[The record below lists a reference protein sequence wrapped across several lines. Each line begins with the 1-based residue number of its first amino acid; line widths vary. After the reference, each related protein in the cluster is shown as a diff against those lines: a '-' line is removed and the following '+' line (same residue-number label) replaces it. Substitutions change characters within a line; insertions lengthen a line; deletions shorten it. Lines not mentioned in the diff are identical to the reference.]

1 MAENPALI
9 RSTGSPSNRPPII
22 SRAVAKP
29 SISCAPDVGKSYA
42 RQGSAANMITSRIMR
57 DGYAG
62 GFNFWSREHYD
73 NATLLTK
80 LALVAGPP
88 E

>member
-1 MAENPALI
+1 
-9 RSTGSPSNRPPII
+9 
-22 SRAVAKP
+22 
-29 SISCAPDVGKSYA
+29 
-42 RQGSAANMITSRIMR
+42 MITSRIMR

-88 E
+88 A

>member
-1 MAENPALI
+1 MA
-9 RSTGSPSNRPPII
+9 
-22 SRAVAKP
+22 
-29 SISCAPDVGKSYA
+29 DVGNSFA
-42 RQGSAANMITSRIMR
+42 CHGGAVNMIASRIMR

-62 GFNFWSREHYD
+62 GINFWSREHYD

-88 E
+88 A